1 MVSAGCCPG
10 HIRQPVLMPV
20 VNLAR
25 SQRRRS
31 QLADRG
37 VPALIVKIGHY
48 PLHSGGLGV
57 LRTLG
62 RLGVPVYVISEDAFT
77 PAALSRYC
85 TGRFIWR
92 TTSRDNPE
100 VLVAGLRDIGRRI
113 GRRSV
118 AIPTDDEA
126 ATLVAEHAHELSEYF
141 LLPDIRPGLP
151 RQLADKYELDRL
163 CRQHDVPAP
172 ASVLLLSAAEATAF
186 AEKTTF
192 PVVAKNAQ
200 PWVRWRAPIVEGTT
214 VLSTPAEL
222 LSLATTEYEEFSL
235 VVQEYLPLAH
245 AEDWIVHLY
254 SDGNSDSL
262 LFTGVKIRSWPRHA
276 GATACAYAVPN
287 PMLADMAGRFCKEI
301 GFKGIAD
308 LDFRLDRRDGQY
320 KLLDFNP
327 RLGNQFR
334 LFQTAAGI
342 DVVRALHLDMTGR
355 IAPISEQVS
364 GRKIVV
370 EHYDLPARLAYRN
383 SSYST
388 PSAPVRATSTE
399 LAWAARDDPVPFFA
413 MWPRLAKPLASN
425 LGRTFRARSRRQNAR
440 LGHATEADGS

>member
-1 MVSAGCCPG
+1 MTGASTFAA
-10 HIRQPVLMPV
+10 
-20 VNLAR
+20 NLVR
-25 SQRRRS
+25 SRRHLS

-57 LRTLG
+57 VRTLG
-62 RLGVPVYVISEDAFT
+62 RLGVPVYVISEDALT

-85 TGRFIWR
+85 TGRFVWR

-100 VLVAGLRDIGRRI
+100 VLVAGLQDIGRRI

-118 AIPTDDEA
+118 AVPTDDEA
-126 ATLVAEHAHELSEYF
+126 ATLIAEHAHELSEYF

-151 RQLADKYELDRL
+151 RQLADKHELYRL

-172 ASVLLLSAAEATAF
+172 ASVLLSSAAEARAF
-186 AEKTTF
+186 AEQAAF

-200 PWVRWRAPIVEGTT
+200 PWVRWRSPVVVGTT

-222 LSLATTEYEEFSL
+222 LALARTKYEEFSL

-262 LFTGVKIRSWPRHA
+262 LFTGVKVRSWPQHA
-276 GATACAYAVPN
+276 GPTGCAYAVPN

-342 DVVRALHLDMTGR
+342 DVVRALHLDLTGR
-355 IAPISEQVS
+355 TVPAGEQVS
-364 GRKIVV
+364 GRRIVV
-370 EHYDLPARLAYRN
+370 EHFDLPARLAYRN

-388 PSAPVRATSTE
+388 PSAPARATSTE

-425 LGRTFRARSRRQNAR
+425 LGRMLRARGRRQQGR
-440 LGHATEADGS
+440 PGHITEHGGS

>member
-1 MVSAGCCPG
+1 MTGASNFAA
-10 HIRQPVLMPV
+10 
-20 VNLAR
+20 NLAR
-25 SQRRRS
+25 SRRHRS

-48 PLHSGGLGV
+48 PVHSGGLGV

-85 TGRFIWR
+85 TRRFVWR

-100 VLVAGLRDIGRRI
+100 VLVAGLQDIGRRI

-126 ATLVAEHAHELSEYF
+126 ATLIAEHAHELSEYF
-141 LLPDIRPGLP
+141 LLPNIRPELP
-151 RQLADKYELDRL
+151 RQLANKHELYRL
-163 CRQHDVPAP
+163 CRQYDIPAP
-172 ASVLLLSAAEATAF
+172 ASVLLSSAAEATAF
-186 AEKTTF
+186 AEQATF

-200 PWVRWRAPIVEGTT
+200 PWVRWRAPIVTGTT

-222 LSLATTEYEEFSL
+222 LALARTEYEEFSL
-235 VVQEYLPLAH
+235 IVQEYLPLAH

-254 SDGNSDSL
+254 SDGSSDSL
-262 LFTGVKIRSWPRHA
+262 LFTGVKVRSWPRHV
-276 GATACAYAVPN
+276 GATSCAYAVPN

-308 LDFRLDRRDGQY
+308 LDFRLDRRDGKY

-355 IAPISEQVS
+355 IVPVSEQVS

-370 EHYDLPARLAYRN
+370 EHFDLPARLAYRN

-388 PSAPVRATSTE
+388 ASAPARATSTE

-425 LGRTFRARSRRQNAR
+425 LGRMLRARDRRQQGRPGPTAEH
-440 LGHATEADGS
+440 GGS